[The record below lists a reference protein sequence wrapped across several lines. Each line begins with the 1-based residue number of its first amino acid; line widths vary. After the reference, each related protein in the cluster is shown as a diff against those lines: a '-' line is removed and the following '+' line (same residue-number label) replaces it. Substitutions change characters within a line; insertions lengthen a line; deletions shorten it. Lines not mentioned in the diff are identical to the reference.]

1 MGSGIYRRAIEWN
14 ELRKAINDALSSYK
28 INEDKLLGPYFL
40 SRNIVVPS
48 EGNEIDE
55 DVFVSAFK
63 SKVLMYL
70 FDDAAKQKRSSL
82 FDGCKETTK
91 YSSICEE
98 FEKSGVEIFC
108 KEIRD
113 KFPRIISVV
122 AESGEEYK
130 Y

>member
-1 MGSGIYRRAIEWN
+1 
-14 ELRKAINDALSSYK
+14 
-28 INEDKLLGPYFL
+28 
-40 SRNIVVPS
+40 
-48 EGNEIDE
+48 
-55 DVFVSAFK
+55 
-63 SKVLMYL
+63 MYL
-70 FDDAAKQKRSSL
+70 FDDAAKQKILS

-98 FEKSGVEIFC
+98 FEKRGVEIFC